1 MPTLKAIRC
10 SSLKSGRHDTKCLEG
25 KKRDL
30 RRGNPLQPPHEGG
43 KKKHHRWWI
52 WGRREN
58 CQIKSWAWHADSQ
71 QAVLNLLEED
81 FVYRSALVIAEE
93 NKSKIYI
100 YVCLL
105 FWWSKNLVSSVNHLS
120 NMSSPFYLPQNIM
133 SKYVIIKLFFL
144 HGHIQFFLLL
154 NTGNDLGSF
163 QNVFLLSIKL
173 ILFPFSCE
181 KKRLYNWK
189 FKLKF
194 WL

>member
-1 MPTLKAIRC
+1 MPW
-10 SSLKSGRHDTKCLEG
+10 
-25 KKRDL
+25 
-30 RRGNPLQPPHEGG
+30 G
-43 KKKHHRWWI
+43 KKKGLEKGEPTPTTTRRGKKEHHRWWI

-81 FVYRSALVIAEE
+81 SVYRSVLVIAEQ

-105 FWWSKNLVSSVNHLS
+105 FWWSKNLVSSINHLS
-120 NMSSPFYLPQNIM
+120 NMSSPFYLPPNIM

-173 ILFPFSCE
+173 ILFPFSCGE
-181 KKRLYNWK
+181 KRLYKWK

>member
-1 MPTLKAIRC
+1 MADTTLNALRK
-10 SSLKSGRHDTKCLEG
+10 

-30 RRGNPLQPPHEGG
+30 RRGNPLQPPRKGG
-43 KKKHHRWWI
+43 KKEHHRWWI
-52 WGRREN
+52 WGREN

-81 FVYRSALVIAEE
+81 FVCRSALGRAEQ

-105 FWWSKNLVSSVNHLS
+105 LRWSKNLVSSINHLS
-120 NMSSPFYLPQNIM
+120 NMSSPFYLPPNIM

-144 HGHIQFFLLL
+144 HGHIQFCLLL

-173 ILFPFSCE
+173 ILFPFSCGE
-181 KKRLYNWK
+181 KKALQMK
-189 FKLKF
+189 IQIKILIIV
-194 WL
+194 

>member
-25 KKRDL
+25 KK
-30 RRGNPLQPPHEGG
+30 GTWEGG
-43 KKKHHRWWI
+43 THSNHHARGKKRHRWWI
-52 WGRREN
+52 WVRREN
-58 CQIKSWAWHADSQ
+58 CQMKSWALHADSQ

-81 FVYRSALVIAEE
+81 FIYRSALALAEQ

-105 FWWSKNLVSSVNHLS
+105 FWWSKNPVSSVNHVS
-120 NMSSPFYLPQNIM
+120 NMSSPFYLPPNIM

-154 NTGNDLGSF
+154 NTGNDLESF

-173 ILFPFSCE
+173 ILFPFSC
-181 KKRLYNWK
+181 KKKALRMKIQIKILIIV
-189 FKLKF
+189 
-194 WL
+194 